1 MAGARKFA
9 LRYVDR
15 DDLMALTREAAE
27 VSGVAY
33 VMEADQEEVE
43 RILR

>member
-1 MAGARKFA
+1 MAETRKFA

-27 VSGVAY
+27 VSGVPY
-33 VMEADQEEVE
+33 VMQADQEEVE
-43 RILR
+43 RILG